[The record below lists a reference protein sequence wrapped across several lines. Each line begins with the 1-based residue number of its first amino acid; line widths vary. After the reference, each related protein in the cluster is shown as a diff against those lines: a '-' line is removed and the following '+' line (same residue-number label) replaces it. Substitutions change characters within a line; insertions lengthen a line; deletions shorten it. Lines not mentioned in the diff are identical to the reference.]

1 VTWCRRRP
9 ARGVQQQ
16 GGIAEEQAVAEEAIG
31 VLELASELAKTSPLP
46 LMLTGGI
53 TRRET
58 AEKVL
63 ANNVAVIGMGS
74 ALAVAPDLP
83 NRWREHLEATAT
95 LKPVAWLD
103 KSLASTAGMAMVRYQ
118 LRRIARGRN
127 PAPGVD
133 PAFALVADQV
143 VQRHAL
149 CRYRRWLKSRAK
161 PQDAPNPTQVVL

>member
-1 VTWCRRRP
+1 M
-9 ARGVQQQ
+9 
-16 GGIAEEQAVAEEAIG
+16 AEEAIG